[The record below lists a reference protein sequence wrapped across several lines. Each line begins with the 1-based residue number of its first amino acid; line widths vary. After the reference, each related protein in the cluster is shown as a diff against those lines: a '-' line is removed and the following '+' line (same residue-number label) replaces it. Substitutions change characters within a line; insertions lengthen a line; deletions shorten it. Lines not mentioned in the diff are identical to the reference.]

1 MTDIVTPQM
10 KTAAEAIQDETLRT
24 NALALLDRMGEV
36 IEGVGDKPIH
46 WHPSMLKLVQAT
58 TNTDTLPSCKPGD
71 FVLNNEVLKTMDVI
85 PLRIW
90 TTRDLWPEDLG
101 SDRRLCES
109 PDGVTG
115 WKYGD
120 CRSCQFSQWN
130 EETGKVPCT
139 KSLKFLVI
147 KADLSN
153 IFLVNFSKTGYRGGM
168 NFEKLVKSTKTHI
181 YRRSYTVD
189 TSRHPENKNVFLT
202 NVSFA
207 APGSFTLTP
216 DVEVFLRELFS
227 YSGESRRHQLEA
239 FQAGAE
245 RRAALALENK
255 SGGQTRIGD
264 NSHSNPGDIVI
275 EGEVVTREDDA
286 AVRYEV

>member
-1 MTDIVTPQM
+1 MT
-10 KTAAEAIQDETLRT
+10 TAAEAIQDATLRA
-24 NALALLDRMGEV
+24 NALALLARMGEV
-36 IEGVGDKPIH
+36 IEGVGDKPIQ

-71 FVLNNEVLKTMDVI
+71 FVLSNEVLKTMDVV

-109 PDGVTG
+109 PDGITG

-120 CRSCQFSQWN
+120 CRTCQFSQWN
-130 EETGKVPCT
+130 EENNKVPCT

-147 KADLSN
+147 KADLSD
-153 IFLVNFSKTGYRGGM
+153 IFLINFSKTGYRGGM

-181 YRRSYTVD
+181 YRRSYTVEA
-189 TSRHPENKNVFLT
+189 SRHPENKNVFLT
-202 NVSFA
+202 SVSFS
-207 APGSFTLTP
+207 APGSFTLSP
-216 DVEVFLRELFS
+216 DVEAFLRELFS

-239 FQAGAE
+239 FQAGVE
-245 RRAALALENK
+245 RRATMSLENK
-255 SGGQTRIGD
+255 SGATRIGD
-264 NSHSNPGDIVI
+264 DSHRNPGDIVI
-275 EGEVVTREDDA
+275 EGTAEVVEREDA
-286 AVRYEV
+286 SVRYEV